1 MRVLEFLAR
10 HYAFMPVYTYT
21 ALAENGTR
29 IQGEE
34 SALSEQALR
43 EDLAR
48 RGLMAQELRL
58 KRSGFGLPSRKRI
71 KPESFLLLNQEFTA
85 LLRAGLTIPEA
96 LRLAADRPD
105 SPQLSQVLRQVE
117 EAVRGG
123 LSLSEACALHG
134 DVFDGLYLA
143 ALRTGEKTGSLP
155 QVLAKYQVNL
165 RHRVELMR
173 KVGHA
178 LAYPAFLLITLLVIL
193 AVLFV
198 FVLPRFVA
206 LYADFGAQLPA
217 PTRALIGLV
226 EVMPYVAPLLIV
238 LGVGGWMFWQH
249 LLRDEAMRIRIDAFK
264 ERTPLLGGIYKHTAS
279 AQLARTLGT
288 LLSGGT
294 TLVEAM
300 QITAESLPNR
310 YRAKLLN
317 EVRRQVMEGVSLASA
332 MASTKIMS
340 STAVK
345 MIEVGEAGG
354 GLEDMLTEVA
364 IFHEEAL
371 SNSLTRMMS
380 LIEPILM
387 LLMGVFVG
395 GIIIVM
401 YLPIF
406 YIVDVVK

>member
-1 MRVLEFLAR
+1 
-10 HYAFMPVYTYT
+10 MPVYTYT

-29 IQGEE
+29 TQGEE
-34 SALSEQALR
+34 SAISEQALR

-48 RGLMAQELRL
+48 RGFMAQELGL
-58 KRSGFGLPSRKRI
+58 KRSGLGLPSRQYV
-71 KPESFLLLNQEFTA
+71 KPEVFLLLNQEFTA
-85 LLRAGLTIPEA
+85 LLRAGLTIPDA

-105 SPQLSQVLRQVE
+105 SPQLTQVLRHVE

-123 LSLSEACALHG
+123 MSLSEACAQHKE
-134 DVFDGLYLA
+134 VFDGLYLA
-143 ALRTGEKTGSLP
+143 ALRTGEKTGALP

-178 LAYPAFLLITLLVIL
+178 LAYPVFLLITLAVIL

-198 FVLPRFVA
+198 FVLPRFVS

-217 PTRALIGLV
+217 PTRVLISLV
-226 EVMPYVAPLLIV
+226 EVMPYVAPLAAL
-238 LGVGGWMFWQH
+238 LGVAGWFFWQR
-249 LLRDEAMRIRIDAFK
+249 LLRDEAIRIRMDAFK
-264 ERTPLLGGIYKHTAS
+264 EKIPLLGGIYRHTAS
-279 AQLARTLGT
+279 AQLARTLET
-288 LLSGGT
+288 LLAGGT

-300 QITAESLPNR
+300 QITAESIPNR
-310 YRAKLLN
+310 YRAELLKK
-317 EVRRQVMEGVSLASA
+317 VRQQVMEGVSLASA
-332 MASTKIMS
+332 MASAKVLTA
-340 STAVK
+340 TAVK

-364 IFHEEAL
+364 VFHEEAL

-380 LIEPILM
+380 LIEPLLM

-406 YIVDVVK
+406 YIADVIK

>member
-1 MRVLEFLAR
+1 
-10 HYAFMPVYTYT
+10 MPVYTYT
-21 ALAENGTR
+21 ALAESGTR
-29 IQGEE
+29 AQGEE
-34 SALSEQALR
+34 SALSELALR
-43 EDLAR
+43 EELAR
-48 RGLMAQELRL
+48 RGFLVQAVRE
-58 KRSGFGLPSRKRI
+58 KRAGFGLPSRQRI
-71 KPESFLLLNQEFTA
+71 KPENFMLLNQEFTA

-105 SPQLSQVLRQVE
+105 SPQLSQVLRTVE

-123 LSLSEACALHG
+123 LSLSEACAQHG

-143 ALRTGEKTGSLP
+143 ALRTGEKTGALP
-155 QVLAKYQVNL
+155 LVLAKYQVNL

-193 AVLFV
+193 TVLFV

-206 LYADFGAQLPA
+206 LYADFGAQLPG

-226 EVMPYVAPLLIV
+226 QVMPYAAPLLVVIGV
-238 LGVGGWMFWQH
+238 LAWLLWQR
-249 LLRDEAMRIRIDAFK
+249 LMRDEVTHIRIDALK
-264 ERTPLLGGIYKHTAS
+264 ENLPILGGIYKHTAS
-279 AQLARTLGT
+279 AQLARTLST
-288 LLSGGT
+288 LIAGGT

-310 YRAKLLN
+310 FRAKLLI
-317 EVRRQVMEGVSLASA
+317 EVKRQVIDGVSLSAA
-332 MASTKIMS
+332 MASTKILT
-340 STAVK
+340 STALK
-345 MIEVGEAGG
+345 MVEVGEAGG

-371 SNSLTRMMS
+371 SNSLTRMMA

-406 YIVDVVK
+406 YIVDVIK

>member
-1 MRVLEFLAR
+1 
-10 HYAFMPVYTYT
+10 MPVYIYT
-21 ALAENGTR
+21 ALAENGTQT
-29 IQGEE
+29 QGEE

-43 EDLAR
+43 EDLSR
-48 RGLMAQELRL
+48 RGLMAQVLRV
-58 KRSGFGLPSRKRI
+58 KRSGLGFSTRQRI
-71 KPESFLLLNQEFTA
+71 KPENFLLLNQEFTA

-96 LRLAADRPD
+96 LRLASDRPD
-105 SPQLSQVLRQVE
+105 NPQLSQVMRNVE
-117 EAVRGG
+117 ELVRGG
-123 LSLSEACALHG
+123 LSLSEACAQHG

-143 ALRTGEKTGSLP
+143 ALRTGEKTGTLP

-193 AVLFV
+193 GVLFA
-198 FVLPRFVA
+198 FVLPRFVS
-206 LYADFGAQLPA
+206 LYADFGAQLPG
-217 PTRALIGLV
+217 PTRMLIGLV
-226 EVMPYVAPLLIV
+226 EVMPYAAPIVVLLS
-238 LGVGGWMFWQH
+238 VGFWIFWHH
-249 LLRDEAMRIRIDAFK
+249 LLRNDAMRVRIDEFK
-264 ERTPLLGGIYKHTAS
+264 EHIPLMGGIYRHSAS

-300 QITAESLPNR
+300 QITAESLPSR
-310 YRAKLLN
+310 YRAGLLN
-317 EVRRQVMEGVSLASA
+317 EVRKLVTEGVSLASA
-332 MASTKIMS
+332 MASTKTLTP
-340 STAVK
+340 TAVK
-345 MIEVGEAGG
+345 MIEVGEASG

-364 IFHEEAL
+364 AFHEEAL

-406 YIVDVVK
+406 YIVDVIK

>member
-1 MRVLEFLAR
+1 MA
-10 HYAFMPVYTYT
+10 VYVYKG
-21 ALAENGTR
+21 LAENGTR

-34 SALSEQALR
+34 SALSEVALR

-48 RGLMAQELRL
+48 RGFLVQEIKL
-58 KRSGFGLPSRKRI
+58 KRGGLMLSRGKRI
-71 KPESFLLLNQEFTA
+71 KPENFLLLNQEFTA
-85 LLRAGLTIPEA
+85 LLRAGLNIPEA
-96 LRLAADRPD
+96 LKLAADRPD
-105 SPQLSQVLRQVE
+105 SPQLSQVLRHVE

-123 LSLSEACALHG
+123 ASLSEACAQHD

-143 ALRTGEKTGSLP
+143 ALKTGEKTGALP
-155 QVLAKYQVNL
+155 HVLAKYQVNL
-165 RHRVELMR
+165 RHRVEIMR

-206 LYADFGAQLPA
+206 LYADFGAQLPT
-217 PTRALIGLV
+217 PTRGLISLV
-226 EVMPYVAPLLIV
+226 EAMPYLAPLLI
-238 LGVGGWMFWQH
+238 LFGVGGWLLWQR
-249 LLRDEAMRIRIDAFK
+249 LLRDEVMRIRIDELK
-264 ERTPLLGGIYKHTAS
+264 EKIPLMGGVYRHTGS
-279 AQLARTLGT
+279 AQLARTLET

-310 YRAKLLN
+310 YRAELLK
-317 EVRRQVMEGVSLASA
+317 EVRRQVMEGVSLAAA
-332 MASTKIMS
+332 MASTKILNA
-340 STAVK
+340 TAIK

-364 IFHEEAL
+364 VFHEEAL

>member
-1 MRVLEFLAR
+1 
-10 HYAFMPVYTYT
+10 MPVYTYT

-43 EDLAR
+43 DDLAR
-48 RGLMAQELRL
+48 RGLMAQELRV
-58 KRSGFGLPSRKRI
+58 KRSGLGLPSRQRV
-71 KPESFLLLNQEFTA
+71 KPETFLLLNQEFTA
-85 LLRAGLTIPEA
+85 LLRAGLTIPDA

-105 SPQLSQVLRQVE
+105 SPQLSHVLRQVE
-117 EAVRGG
+117 ESVRGG
-123 LSLSEACALHG
+123 MSLSEACAQHG
-134 DVFDGLYLA
+134 DIFDGLYLA
-143 ALRTGEKTGSLP
+143 ALKTGEKTGTLP
-155 QVLAKYQVNL
+155 LVLAKYQANL

-193 AVLFV
+193 GVLFA

-206 LYADFGAQLPA
+206 LYADFGAQLPM
-217 PTRALIGLV
+217 PTRALIALV
-226 EVMPYVAPLLIV
+226 ETMPYVAPLVVV
-238 LGVGGWMFWQH
+238 LGGAGWVLWRR
-249 LLRDEAMRIRIDAFK
+249 LLRDRAMRIRIDALK
-264 ERTPLLGGIYKHTAS
+264 ERIPLLGKIYRHTAS
-279 AQLARTLGT
+279 AQLARTLET

-310 YRAKLLN
+310 YRAELLI
-317 EVRRQVMEGVSLASA
+317 EVRRLVMEGVSLAPA
-332 MASTKIMS
+332 MASTGILTP
-340 STAVK
+340 TAVK

-364 IFHEEAL
+364 VFHEEAL
-371 SNSLTRMMS
+371 SNSLTRMMA

-406 YIVDVVK
+406 YIVDVIK

>member
-1 MRVLEFLAR
+1 
-10 HYAFMPVYTYT
+10 MPVYTYT
-21 ALAENGTR
+21 ALAENGTK

-34 SALSEQALR
+34 TALSEQTLR

-48 RGLMAQELRL
+48 RGFMAQELRA
-58 KRSGFGLPSRKRI
+58 KRSGFGLPSRQRI

-96 LRLAADRPD
+96 LRLAAERPD

-134 DVFDGLYLA
+134 EVFDGLYLA

-193 AVLFV
+193 SVLFV

-226 EVMPYVAPLLIV
+226 GVMPYLAPALIA
-238 LGVGGWMFWQH
+238 LGVGGWVFWQR
-249 LLRDEAMRIRIDAFK
+249 LLRDEAMRIRIDMFK
-264 ERTPLLGGIYKHTAS
+264 ERLPLLGGIYQHTAS
-279 AQLARTLGT
+279 AQLGRTLGT

-310 YRAKLLN
+310 YRAQLLS
-317 EVRRQVMEGVSLASA
+317 EVRRQVMEGVSLAAA
-332 MASTKIMS
+332 MASTRIMT
-340 STAVK
+340 STAIK

-364 IFHEEAL
+364 VFHEEAL

>member
-1 MRVLEFLAR
+1 
-10 HYAFMPVYTYT
+10 MPLYTYT
-21 ALAENGTR
+21 ALAENGAR
-29 IQGEE
+29 VQGEE

-48 RGLMAQELRL
+48 RSLLVQEIRA
-58 KRSGFGLPSRKRI
+58 KRASFGLPGRRRI
-71 KPESFLLLNQEFTA
+71 KPENFLLLNQEFTA
-85 LLRAGLTIPEA
+85 LLRAGLTIPDA
-96 LRLAADRPD
+96 LRIAANRPD
-105 SPQLSQVLRQVE
+105 SPQLSQVLRHVE

-123 LSLSEACALHG
+123 LSLSEACAQHG

-143 ALRTGEKTGSLP
+143 ALRTGEKTGALP

-193 AVLFV
+193 AVLFA
-198 FVLPRFVA
+198 FVLPRFVS

-217 PTRALIGLV
+217 PTRLLIGLV
-226 EVMPYVAPLLIV
+226 EAMPYVAPLLLIS
-238 LGVGGWMFWQH
+238 GFVGWAFWRR
-249 LLRDEAMRIRIDAFK
+249 LLNDEAMHIRIDAFK
-264 ERTPLLGGIYKHTAS
+264 ERLPVMGSIYQHTAS
-279 AQLARTLGT
+279 AQLARTLST

-310 YRAKLLN
+310 HRATLLY
-317 EVRRQVMEGVSLASA
+317 EVRRQVMEGVSLAAA
-332 MASTKIMS
+332 MASTQILT

-364 IFHEEAL
+364 VFHEEAL

-406 YIVDVVK
+406 YIVDVIK